1 MFGKGIYEF
10 RYLLKIYSEK
20 NLKTCPAFFHL
31 EIRIIGQKPSK
42 QNQRWRQSINVACLV
57 GDPFHDI
64 EGEGTNLLDGVDS
77 DLILEATLPPLLH
90 QVVVDLTCTP
100 RT

>member
-1 MFGKGIYEF
+1 MFGIGIYE
-10 RYLLKIYSEK
+10 YLLTINSEK
-20 NLKTCPAFFHL
+20 NLKTCHAFLNL

-42 QNQRWRQSINVACLV
+42 QNQRWLQSISVACLI